1 MIRLALLVAQ
11 KDLLIERRSR
21 VLLWQVAPFGLMTL
35 VLCGLAVG
43 PKASTQTR
51 LAPGLFYIVMMLV
64 ALLVINRTSQ
74 LEAARGT
81 ATSVQILGIDPG
93 AVFVGKAIAMFV
105 QLSIVGSVLLAGTA
119 VLLHV
124 PLHAAILT
132 VPVLFLVSATV
143 SMAGVLY
150 GRIAASSVNAG
161 TLLPAL
167 ALPAFAPVLIAG
179 ERAFSSLIT
188 AGPLARWV
196 WLLSVAL
203 GTYACVGIL
212 LYGALEES

>member
-1 MIRLALLVAQ
+1 
-11 KDLLIERRSR
+11 
-21 VLLWQVAPFGLMTL
+21 MTL

>member
-1 MIRLALLVAQ
+1 MIRLAFLVAR

-43 PKASTQTR
+43 PDAVTQAK
-51 LAPGLFYIVMMLV
+51 LAPGLFYIVMTLV
-64 ALLVINRTSQ
+64 SLLVINRTSQ
-74 LEAARGT
+74 VESSRGT

-93 AVFVGKAIAMFV
+93 AVFLGKAFAMAI
-105 QLSIVGSVLLAGTA
+105 QLSIVGLAMLAGTT

-124 PLHAAILT
+124 PLRAAIFTL
-132 VPVLFLVSATV
+132 PVLLLASITLSF
-143 SMAGVLY
+143 AGILY
-150 GRIAASSVNAG
+150 GRIAASSENAG

-179 ERAFSSLIT
+179 ERAFSSFIT
-188 AGPLARWV
+188 PGPLARWV
-196 WLLSVAL
+196 WLLGVAL
-203 GTYACVGIL
+203 AAYACVGLL
-212 LYGALEES
+212 LYGALEET

>member
-1 MIRLALLVAQ
+1 MIRLILLVAQ
-11 KDLLIERRSR
+11 KDLRIERRSR

-35 VLCGLAVG
+35 LLCGLAVG
-43 PKASTQTR
+43 PNASTQAK
-51 LAPGLFYIVMMLV
+51 LAPGLFYIVVMLV

-74 LEAARGT
+74 VESSRGT

-93 AVFVGKAIAMFV
+93 AVFLGKALAMFI
-105 QLSIVGSVLLAGTA
+105 QLSIVGVALLAGTT

-124 PLHAAILT
+124 PLDAAFVTL
-132 VPVLFLVSATV
+132 PVLLLASATL

-150 GRIAASSVNAG
+150 GRIAASSANAG

-167 ALPAFAPVLIAG
+167 ALPAFAPILIAG
-179 ERAFSSLIT
+179 ERSFSSLIT

-196 WLLSVAL
+196 GLLGLASA
-203 GTYACVGIL
+203 TYACVGVL
-212 LYGALEES
+212 LYGALEE

>member
-1 MIRLALLVAQ
+1 VIRLAFLVAR

-43 PKASTQTR
+43 PDAVTQAK
-51 LAPGLFYIVMMLV
+51 LAPGLFYIVMTLV
-64 ALLVINRTSQ
+64 SLLVINRTSQ
-74 LEAARGT
+74 VESSRGT

-93 AVFVGKAIAMFV
+93 AVFLGKAFAMAI
-105 QLSIVGSVLLAGTA
+105 QLSIVGLAMLAGTT

-124 PLHAAILT
+124 PLRAAIFTL
-132 VPVLFLVSATV
+132 PVLLLASITLSF
-143 SMAGVLY
+143 AGILY
-150 GRIAASSVNAG
+150 GRIAASSENAG

-179 ERAFSSLIT
+179 ERAFSSFIT
-188 AGPLARWV
+188 PGPLARWV
-196 WLLSVAL
+196 WLLGVAL
-203 GTYACVGIL
+203 AAYACVGLL
-212 LYGALEES
+212 LYGALEET

>member
-1 MIRLALLVAQ
+1 MIRLVLLVAQ

-21 VLLWQVAPFGLMTL
+21 VLLWQVAPFGFMTL

-43 PKASTQTR
+43 PNASTQAK

-74 LEAARGT
+74 LESSRGT
-81 ATSVQILGIDPG
+81 ATSVQMLGIDPG
-93 AVFVGKAIAMFV
+93 AVFLGKGLAMFI
-105 QLSIVGSVLLAGTA
+105 QLSIVGTALLAGTT

-132 VPVLFLVSATV
+132 LPVLLLATATL
-143 SMAGVLY
+143 SLAGVLY
-150 GRIAASSVNAG
+150 GRIAASSANAG

-188 AGPLARWV
+188 SGPLARWV
-196 WLLSVAL
+196 WLLGVAL
-203 GTYACVGIL
+203 GAYACVGLL

>member
-1 MIRLALLVAQ
+1 MIRLAFLVAR

-43 PKASTQTR
+43 PDAVTQAK
-51 LAPGLFYIVMMLV
+51 LAPGLFYIVMTLV
-64 ALLVINRTSQ
+64 SLLVINRTSQ
-74 LEAARGT
+74 VESSRGT

-93 AVFVGKAIAMFV
+93 AVFLGKAFAMAI
-105 QLSIVGSVLLAGTA
+105 QLSIVGLAMLAGTT

-124 PLHAAILT
+124 PLRAAIFTL
-132 VPVLFLVSATV
+132 PVLLLASITLSF
-143 SMAGVLY
+143 AGILY
-150 GRIAASSVNAG
+150 GRIAASSENAG

-179 ERAFSSLIT
+179 ERAFSSFIT
-188 AGPLARWV
+188 PGPLARWV
-196 WLLSVAL
+196 WLLGVAL
-203 GTYACVGIL
+203 AAYACVGLL

>member
-1 MIRLALLVAQ
+1 MMRLILLVAQ

-35 VLCGLAVG
+35 LLCGLAVG
-43 PKASTQTR
+43 PNASTQAK
-51 LAPGLFYIVMMLV
+51 LAPGLFYIVVMLV

-74 LEAARGT
+74 VESSRGT
-81 ATSVQILGIDPG
+81 TTSVQILGIDPG
-93 AVFVGKAIAMFV
+93 AVFLGKALAMFI
-105 QLSIVGSVLLAGTA
+105 QLSIVGVALLAGTT

-124 PLHAAILT
+124 PLHAAFVTL
-132 VPVLFLVSATV
+132 PVLLLASATL

-150 GRIAASSVNAG
+150 GRIAASSANAG

-167 ALPAFAPVLIAG
+167 ALPAFAPILIAG
-179 ERAFSSLIT
+179 ERAFSSLIS

-196 WLLSVAL
+196 WLLGLASA
-203 GTYACVGIL
+203 TYACVGLL
-212 LYGALEES
+212 LYGALEE